1 MRCDAEPLR
10 IATAWSMD
18 GAQWAVRSGYNDSML
33 GGFSLETL
41 RCAKTAAEF
50 CSSMPKKT
58 KGSTAKAKA
67 KTAVLGKSP
76 AKAAKASASSGSGGL
91 LVTIEACK
99 T

>member
-1 MRCDAEPLR
+1 MP
-10 IATAWSMD
+10 
-18 GAQWAVRSGYNDSML
+18 GAGP
-33 GGFSLETL
+33 SLNFWKAKISFTCVSW
-41 RCAKTAAEF
+41 CAPEST
-50 CSSMPKKT
+50 MPKKT